1 MEHKCLFPEQDQFDN
16 SDNARKKKF
25 FLQLMSS
32 LTVLIRLKEIHAQKC
47 KQKHNYSQF
56 KFKSNRAL
64 LHSWIGFN
72 FLVLPTITAPP
83 TWPSSSPSF
92 PSITITTSSY
102 NNNNIELFHISELLY
117 KVLTSCKAGMISC
130 KISSKLNFNL
140 RCSPIFRSI

>member
-1 MEHKCLFPEQDQFDN
+1 MLIPRTRSIWQFGQCSKEKVFSSIDVFPYSAN
-16 SDNARKKKF
+16 KIK
-25 FLQLMSS
+25 
-32 LTVLIRLKEIHAQKC
+32 LKEIHAQKC
-47 KQKHNYSQF
+47 KQKHNYLQF